1 MLYLSS
7 FCQQTKKIA
16 ILILY
21 TYVFDIDRLI
31 SYELFL
37 LQTNII
43 ISAFKNPL
51 LVDLYSLLIRSAQR
65 SIFTVIVQGNEPEL
79 CVTYWWKDM
88 RLRTPVNTRGRR
100 RSIMLLSLFG
110 PRPVLLGCRLYLE
123 EASCASSNWW
133 HFVDYRYETLHD
145 CVGECILWLESNA
158 DQL

>member
-1 MLYLSS
+1 MRVDSVTLQKKKLKAHLIYCNVNVVPVQLLP
-7 FCQQTKKIA
+7 TNKKIC

-21 TYVFDIDRLI
+21 TYVFDTDPLI

-79 CVTYWWKDM
+79 CVTYW
-88 RLRTPVNTRGRR
+88 
-100 RSIMLLSLFG
+100 
-110 PRPVLLGCRLYLE
+110 
-123 EASCASSNWW
+123 
-133 HFVDYRYETLHD
+133 
-145 CVGECILWLESNA
+145 
-158 DQL
+158 